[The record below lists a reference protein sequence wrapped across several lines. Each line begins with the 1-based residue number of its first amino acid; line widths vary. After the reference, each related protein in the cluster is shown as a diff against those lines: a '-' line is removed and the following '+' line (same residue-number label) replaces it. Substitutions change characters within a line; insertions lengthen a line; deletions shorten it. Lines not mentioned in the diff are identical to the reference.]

1 MFIYFFCILELEGI
15 KLNTLNVI
23 NSSIQVQV
31 SSYNAFYG
39 IFIIFKKG
47 TSKSKKREYVHLTFI
62 EVNVGGLQKSNMSM
76 KIWPNIKSIKFS
88 EKLLTLNSSCKN
100 DQYIFFV
107 NNPSLYSKKK
117 IK

>member
-1 MFIYFFCILELEGI
+1 MADL
-15 KLNTLNVI
+15 
-23 NSSIQVQV
+23 S
-31 SSYNAFYG
+31 
-39 IFIIFKKG
+39 FKKC

-62 EVNVGGLQKSNMSM
+62 EVYGGGLQKSNMSM

-107 NNPSLYSKKK
+107 NNPSLYSKKRK
-117 IK
+117 QTFSKHSFLR

>member
-1 MFIYFFCILELEGI
+1 MADL
-15 KLNTLNVI
+15 
-23 NSSIQVQV
+23 S
-31 SSYNAFYG
+31 
-39 IFIIFKKG
+39 FKKC

-62 EVNVGGLQKSNMSM
+62 EVYGGGLQKSNMSM

-117 IK
+117 KENKHSVNILS

>member
-1 MFIYFFCILELEGI
+1 MADL
-15 KLNTLNVI
+15 
-23 NSSIQVQV
+23 S
-31 SSYNAFYG
+31 
-39 IFIIFKKG
+39 FKKC

-62 EVNVGGLQKSNMSM
+62 EVYVGGLQKSYMSM

-117 IK
+117 KKNSVNILS

>member
-1 MFIYFFCILELEGI
+1 MADL
-15 KLNTLNVI
+15 
-23 NSSIQVQV
+23 S
-31 SSYNAFYG
+31 
-39 IFIIFKKG
+39 FKKC

-62 EVNVGGLQKSNMSM
+62 EVYGGLQKSNMSM

-117 IK
+117 KKKRKQTFSKHSFLR

>member
-1 MFIYFFCILELEGI
+1 MADL
-15 KLNTLNVI
+15 
-23 NSSIQVQV
+23 S
-31 SSYNAFYG
+31 
-39 IFIIFKKG
+39 FKKC

-62 EVNVGGLQKSNMSM
+62 EVYGGGLQKSNMSM

-117 IK
+117 KKKRKQTFSKHSFLR

>member
-1 MFIYFFCILELEGI
+1 MADL
-15 KLNTLNVI
+15 
-23 NSSIQVQV
+23 S
-31 SSYNAFYG
+31 
-39 IFIIFKKG
+39 FKKC

-62 EVNVGGLQKSNMSM
+62 EVYGGGLQKSNMSM

-107 NNPSLYSKKK
+107 NNPSLYSKKREQTFSK
-117 IK
+117 HSFLR